1 MNNNDKILLK
11 KSVELKDLLDD
22 FKKFMNLYE
31 SDEENQLFSEYGKNS
46 LDYVISEFEDIIE
59 ILK

>member
-31 SDEENQLFSEYGKNS
+31 RDEENQLFSEYGKNS

>member
-31 SDEENQLFSEYGKNS
+31 SNEENRLFSEYGKNS